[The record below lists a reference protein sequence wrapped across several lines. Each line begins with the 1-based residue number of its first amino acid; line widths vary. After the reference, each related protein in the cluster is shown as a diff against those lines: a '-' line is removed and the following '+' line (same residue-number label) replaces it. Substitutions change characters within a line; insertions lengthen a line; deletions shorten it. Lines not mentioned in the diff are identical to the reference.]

1 MAVLPGIDISGI
13 PARKLVDF
21 SRRLLSKHADD
32 LPEKWREQALSSER
46 VRGLKVLSATK
57 ENTEWVLGR
66 LEAREQ
72 WSPSA

>member
-13 PARKLVDF
+13 PAR
-21 SRRLLSKHADD
+21 
-32 LPEKWREQALSSER
+32 REQALSSER